1 MFMNIINIRN
11 SRERPL
17 REGRGR
23 DAEGGGTECA
33 RRNGWV
39 GEGWSPAHQRFFD
52 WLKSGA
58 VGLLLLSVVVSV
70 IFGSGM
76 ALFVTMVVA
85 WSLFPVLVAFRNV
98 LDAGCAFML
107 ISVGILVVVGVA
119 QHGLDY
125 LMP

>member
-1 MFMNIINIRN
+1 M
-11 SRERPL
+11 

-23 DAEGGGTECA
+23 AVEGGGTGCA
-33 RRNGWV
+33 RFNGWIV
-39 GEGWSPAHQRFFD
+39 EEWSPAHQRLLD
-52 WLKSGA
+52 GLKSGA

-119 QHGLDY
+119 QHGPGY
-125 LMP
+125 LIP

>member
-1 MFMNIINIRN
+1 MFINKIRIRN

-17 REGRGR
+17 REGRGG
-23 DAEGGGTECA
+23 DAEGGGTGCA
-33 RRNGWV
+33 RPNGWV
-39 GEGWSPAHQRFFD
+39 GEGWSPAHHRLLA
-52 WLKSGA
+52 WLKSGV

-70 IFGSGM
+70 ILGSGM

-85 WSLFPVLVAFRNV
+85 WSLFPVLVASRNV

-119 QHGLDY
+119 QHGPGY
-125 LMP
+125 LIP

>member
-1 MFMNIINIRN
+1 
-11 SRERPL
+11 L
-17 REGRGR
+17 L
-23 DAEGGGTECA
+23 A
-33 RRNGWV
+33 
-39 GEGWSPAHQRFFD
+39 
-52 WLKSGA
+52 WLKSGV

-85 WSLFPVLVAFRNV
+85 WSLFPVLVASRNV

-119 QHGLDY
+119 QHRPGY
-125 LMP
+125 LIL